1 MRQRGAPGI
10 PGAEG
15 FRVPAPD
22 KASPASVGI
31 AAGLSILA
39 LLLWAMQLTLL
50 NDLRASD
57 AAGNALAQAYCAIAI
72 ILLWVLLAVLNLIA
86 FFKGAMPVPVAIA
99 ALILIPVSGDAA
111 LSALELLRTPELAPF
126 RWPIIIPALTPP
138 IIITFT
144 FWALLPGI
152 HVRVPAIYAGTVAWG
167 SVLLLCIALVPFQQ
181 MRGAVGDQM
190 EAARAKA
197 AADFAKLTPNSPL
210 WEWVPFLAVPDQTLV
225 SSALD
230 RIRHL
235 KRRQNDTE
243 LMLERGDFPLGQL
256 GAFDLTPTP
265 ALCEKARNLL
275 RQRAGALTL
284 KEPESRPFKDIAVG
298 VSDAVSAMT
307 WLIDYDCSC
316 APEAQIWETTVKAY
330 REPGY
335 DLYRLAEL
343 RDPKRLGRA
352 LYEDPERFS
361 MLTPRAHLKAWLK
374 FADEKSLREQ
384 VLAGARKLDHRTV
397 DAVEI
402 LNKDESG
409 ARVLL
414 ESMPVLDLEPTPELC
429 GAALGNLHK
438 QFGGIYRPK
447 ADDPRSYQELLG
459 RLGRGEQFIA
469 LRWLASHGCDAD
481 AELSQAESLIG
492 AYQPSPDGGLILG
505 QLERLHRKP

>member
-1 MRQRGAPGI
+1 
-10 PGAEG
+10 
-15 FRVPAPD
+15 VPAPD
-22 KASPASVGI
+22 KASPTSVGI

-39 LLLWAMQLTLL
+39 LLLWAMQLALL
-50 NDLRASD
+50 NDLRGSD
-57 AAGNALAQAYCAIAI
+57 AAGNALAQAYGAIAI
-72 ILLWVLLAVLNLIA
+72 ILLWVLLAVLSLIA
-86 FFKGAMPVPVAIA
+86 FFKGAMPVPAAIA

-111 LSALELLRTPELAPF
+111 LSALELLRAPELAPF
-126 RWPIIIPALTPP
+126 RWPIIIPALAPP
-138 IIITFT
+138 IMVAYT

-197 AADFAKLTPNSPL
+197 AADFAKLAEDAPL
-210 WEWVPFLAVPDQTLV
+210 WEWVPFLATPDQTLV
-225 SSALD
+225 SSAID

-235 KRRQNDTE
+235 KRRQSDAE

-256 GAFDLTPTP
+256 GAFDLTPTQ
-265 ALCEKARNLL
+265 ALCENARKLL
-275 RQRAGALTL
+275 RQHAGTLTP
-284 KEPESRPFKDIAVG
+284 KEPNSRPFKDIAVA

-307 WLIDYDCSC
+307 WLIDYDCPC
-316 APEAQIWETTVKAY
+316 AAEAQTWETMVKAY
-330 REPGY
+330 RDPGY
-335 DLYRLAEL
+335 DIYHLAEL

-374 FADEKSLREQ
+374 FADDKSLREQ
-384 VLAGARKLDHRTV
+384 VVTGARKLDHRTI

-402 LNKDESG
+402 LIKDDSG
-409 ARVLL
+409 VRVLL
-414 ESMPVLDLEPTPELC
+414 ETLPVLELEPTPELC

-438 QFGGIYRPK
+438 QFGSIYRPK